1 MAHAHIFRS
10 LLYIHSLGVF
20 SANVSFLASSA
31 LFQLPNLFS
40 ECWTIFRFII
50 KYCLSIRNHQNICNL
65 HFSLVKN
72 AIFQVKH
79 ILPSRNNQLFSL
91 AAIKSVVHRCL
102 KFVYLIEEP
111 FKDSYICHA
120 VQYIARP
127 VCGQKQHSG
136 VNLCKY
142 VRWSNILIEYKLN
155 GMLITHPL

>member
-31 LFQLPNLFS
+31 LFQLSNLFS
-40 ECWTIFRFII
+40 QCWTIFRFII

-91 AAIKSVVHRCL
+91 AAIKSVVHSCL

-120 VQYIARP
+120 VQYIAP
-127 VCGQKQHSG
+127 VQFVDKSNIVAWIYVNMCVGQIF
-136 VNLCKY
+136 
-142 VRWSNILIEYKLN
+142 WSNTN
-155 GMLITHPL
+155 WMGC